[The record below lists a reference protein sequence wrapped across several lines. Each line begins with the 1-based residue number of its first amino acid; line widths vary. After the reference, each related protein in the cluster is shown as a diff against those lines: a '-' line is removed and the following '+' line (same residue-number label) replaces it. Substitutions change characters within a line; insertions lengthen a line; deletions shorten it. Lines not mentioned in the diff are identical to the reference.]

1 MGPPLAVLFV
11 PCVHALSWNLPS
23 FGLCNLFCSAL
34 WRWPSFGGSSIWIWN
49 VCLGMGQL
57 SNVRAFSKPVQG
69 FNFQLVLSFRRHQGH
84 PLWLWL
90 VSIIVQMLPYNIIL
104 NSHVNVEPLTNASVW
119 FPRTFPW
126 LLWTTFHIFNV
137 SPCEPLVLKAG
148 LTSAWEK
155 AGFEKSACKST
166 L

>member
-1 MGPPLAVLFV
+1 MLFLGICLPLGSVIFSVQPSEGDPPLEV
-11 PCVHALSWNLPS
+11 PVSGSGTSAWAWDSYLMWEHFQSQFKGSTFNWYFLSVDILD
-23 FGLCNLFCSAL
+23 
-34 WRWPSFGGSSIWIWN
+34 
-49 VCLGMGQL
+49 
-57 SNVRAFSKPVQG
+57 
-69 FNFQLVLSFRRHQGH
+69 QGH